1 VTSPHQGHRIL
12 IADDNEAIHE
22 DLRKILVSSSE
33 IEDDIAADE
42 ELLFGT
48 RTVRSRQFRLDSAFQ
63 GEEAL
68 RKLEEAMHQGEPYS
82 MAFVDVRMPPGW
94 DGVETVRR
102 LWEADP
108 DLQVV
113 LCTAYTDYSW
123 REILEQLG
131 DSHNFVIL
139 KKPFETI
146 EVTQL
151 AHALTAKRASLD
163 DARQHL
169 RELEE
174 EVRHRRETERDLVA
188 ALDAA
193 EEANR
198 CKRDF
203 LANMSH
209 EFRTP
214 LNAILGYTEMMAEDA
229 RRIDAGQ
236 IAPMIEK
243 VQFAGRHLLDLVND
257 ILDMSRIESGRMPIE
272 TSRISVDKVA
282 AELIALAAP
291 LAAKRG
297 NRLTSSPSGSGLCM
311 DADEGRF
318 RQCLLNLLGNA
329 CKFTSAG
336 NVTLEVAARAACG
349 KQWVDWTVRDTGIG
363 IAPEHLP
370 KLFQP
375 FSQLDS
381 AITRKYGGTGLGLA
395 ISRRLCLMMGGEI
408 TVESKPGE
416 GSAFTIRMPASVSG
430 PPLLIPER
438 EQTNARP

>member
-1 VTSPHQGHRIL
+1 MQSSQQGHRIL

-22 DLRKILVSSSE
+22 DLRKILLSSTE
-33 IEDDIAADE
+33 LEDDIAEDE

-48 RTVRSRQFRLDSAFQ
+48 YTVRARPFRLDSAFQ

-68 RKLEEAMHQGEPYS
+68 RKLEEAMRQGDAYS

-102 LWEADP
+102 LWQADP

-123 REILEQLG
+123 REILAQLG

-169 RELEE
+169 GELEE

-229 RRIDAGQ
+229 RGGDARQ

-243 VQFAGRHLLDLVND
+243 VQLAGRHLLELVND
-257 ILDMSRIESGRMPIE
+257 ILDMSRIESGRMPIQRA
-272 TSRISVDKVA
+272 RISVDKVVS
-282 AELIALAAP
+282 EIIALAAP

-297 NRLTSSPSGSGLCM
+297 NRLTPPPPGSGLWIE
-311 DADEGRF
+311 ADEGRF

-336 NVTLEVAARAACG
+336 EVTLEVTARSACG
-349 KQWVDWTVRDTGIG
+349 KQWVDWIVRDTGIG
-363 IAPEHLP
+363 IAAEHLP
-370 KLFQP
+370 RLFQP
-375 FSQLDS
+375 FSQVDS

-395 ISRRLCLMMGGEI
+395 ISRRLCQMMGGEI
-408 TVESKPGE
+408 AVESKPGA
-416 GSAFTIRMPASVSG
+416 GSAFTIRMPAAVSSPSV
-430 PPLLIPER
+430 PVLER
-438 EQTNARP
+438 EQSNARA

>member
-1 VTSPHQGHRIL
+1 MKLPDQGHRIL

-22 DLRKILVSSSE
+22 DLRKILLPSSE
-33 IEDDIAADE
+33 IEGDIAADE

-48 RTVRSRQFRLDSAFQ
+48 RTVRGRSFRLDSAFQ

-68 RKLEEAMHQGEPYS
+68 RKLEEAMRQGEGYS

-102 LWEADP
+102 LWETDA

-151 AHALTAKRASLD
+151 AHALTAKREAID
-163 DARQHL
+163 HANQHL
-169 RELEE
+169 RE
-174 EVRHRRETERDLVA
+174 LVA

-229 RRIDAGQ
+229 RRIDAPQ
-236 IAPMIEK
+236 IPPMIEK
-243 VQFAGRHLLDLVND
+243 VQFAGRHLLELVND
-257 ILDMSRIESGRMPIE
+257 ILDMSHIESGRMPIQRA
-272 TSRISVDKVA
+272 RISVDKVA
-282 AELIALAAP
+282 GEIVALAAP

-297 NRLTSSPSGSGLCM
+297 NRLTSSTGSGLWM
-311 DADEGRF
+311 EADEGRF

-336 NVTLEVAARAACG
+336 EVKLEVAARSARG
-349 KQWVDWTVRDTGIG
+349 QQWVDWTVRDTGIG

-370 KLFQP
+370 RLFQP

-395 ISRRLCLMMGGEI
+395 ISQRLCLMMGGEI
-408 TVESKPGE
+408 TVESKLGE
-416 GSAFTIRMPASVSG
+416 GSAFTIRIPASVSG
-430 PPLLIPER
+430 PAILIPER
-438 EQTNARP
+438 DQSNACA

>member
-1 VTSPHQGHRIL
+1 MKLPDQGHRIL

-22 DLRKILVSSSE
+22 DLRKILLPSSE

-48 RTVRSRQFRLDSAFQ
+48 RTVRGRSFRLDSAFQ

-68 RKLEEAMHQGEPYS
+68 RKLEGAMRQGEGYS

-113 LCTAYTDYSW
+113 LCSAYTDYSW

-151 AHALTAKRASLD
+151 AHALTAKREAID
-163 DARQHL
+163 HAGQHL
-169 RELEE
+169 RE
-174 EVRHRRETERDLVA
+174 LVA

-229 RRIDAGQ
+229 RRIDARQ

-243 VQFAGRHLLDLVND
+243 VQLAGRHLLELVND
-257 ILDMSRIESGRMPIE
+257 ILDMSRIESGRMPIQRA
-272 TSRISVDKVA
+272 RISVDKMAGEIV
-282 AELIALAAP
+282 ALAAP

-297 NRLTSSPSGSGLCM
+297 NRLTSSAGSGLWM
-311 DADEGRF
+311 EADEGRF

-336 NVTLEVAARAACG
+336 EVTLEVAARSARG
-349 KQWVDWTVRDTGIG
+349 QQWVDWTVRDTGIG
-363 IAPEHLP
+363 IAPEQLP
-370 KLFQP
+370 RLFQP

-395 ISRRLCLMMGGEI
+395 ISQRLCLMMGGEI
-408 TVESKPGE
+408 TVESKLGE
-416 GSAFTIRMPASVSG
+416 GSAFTMRIPASVSS
-430 PPLLIPER
+430 PATLIPER
-438 EQTNARP
+438 DQSNACA